1 MEARGFKPI
10 ASPADLKINNSDNGF
25 DHVYEAVG
33 DNGETFLM
41 VVDSKQLKNGS
52 FKLGVT
58 DTKGMQLSQEWIEK
72 TARQLPDSS
81 PSKSR
86 ILAALNEGKVRTA
99 VSGLD
104 KATGQFKVVNV
115 TTTDFL

>member
-58 DTKGMQLSQEWIEK
+58 DTKRMQLSKEWIQK
-72 TARQLPDSS
+72 TAEQLPNSS
-81 PSKSR
+81 PAKQR
-86 ILAALNEGKVRTA
+86 ILDALDTDKIKTA

-104 KATGQFKVVNV
+104 K
-115 TTTDFL
+115 

>member
-25 DHVYEAVG
+25 DHVYEAV
-33 DNGETFLM
+33 DNNGETFLM

-104 KATGQFKVVNV
+104 KATGQFKVVSV

>member
-25 DHVYEAVG
+25 DHVYEAV
-33 DNGETFLM
+33 DENGETFLM

-52 FKLGVT
+52 HKLGVT
-58 DTKGMQLSQEWIEK
+58 ETKGMQLSKEWIEK
-72 TARQLPDSS
+72 TALQLPESS
-81 PSKSR
+81 LARAK
-86 ILAALNEGKVRTA
+86 ILAALDEGKVRTA

-104 KATGQFKVVNV
+104 KSSGVFKVVSV
-115 TTTDFL
+115 TTEDFL